1 VGKTRGM
8 DVMRGRRADG
18 NGRGEEYPT
27 WGCEHVAEG
36 VGDHGGLPVNN
47 EFEALGADELDNAC
61 GIVVLFVLG
70 LVVLTRRRHPATLSV
85 CDGLVWG

>member
-1 VGKTRGM
+1 
-8 DVMRGRRADG
+8 MRGRRADG

-47 EFEALGADELDNAC
+47 EFEALGADELDDAC
-61 GIVVLFVLG
+61 GVLLLLG
-70 LVVLTRRRHPATLSV
+70 LVVLTRSHPAT
-85 CDGLVWG
+85 CNGLDWG